1 MEIKDLADSINRRL
15 KEHSIAHARFEEG
28 FFGDEVIVDHD
39 KSKTYLDHTIMIFKS
54 WGWWY
59 LKYKEDGDT
68 KVASEVKESENGN
81 DDVHEIWE
89 FVNNHTMHEIP
100 EDEEVT
106 LDNDMGDWVVVD
118 KDMKLALGESFETED
133 EAKENLEFMRIGEKE
148 HNKKMNDSN
157 KPSKYD
163 GYSVTTKGKINTE
176 GKKEEAIPE

>member
-1 MEIKDLADSINRRL
+1 MELKDLADSINRRL

-28 FFGDEVIVDHD
+28 FFSDEVIVDHD
-39 KSKTYLDHTIMIFKS
+39 KSKTYLDRIVTIGKS

-59 LKYKEDGDT
+59 LRFKEDGET
-68 KVASEVKESENGN
+68 KVYSEVKESENGN

-89 FVNNHTMHEIP
+89 FVNNHTMHETP

-106 LDNDMGDWVVVD
+106 LDNDKGDWIVVD
-118 KDMKLALGESFETED
+118 ENMKLAFGESFETED

-148 HNKKMNDSN
+148 HNKKMNDPN

-163 GYSVTTKGKINTE
+163 GYSVTTKGK
-176 GKKEEAIPE
+176 